1 MEDAKLIFQR
11 YVDADLEQVTAVVEL
26 EESYGSP
33 SYAWAWALGGLVLLG
48 IAGFAIRK
56 ATAKSTETATHGFRL
71 PAEINS
77 FTVVALL
84 RELRDARAVP
94 QAQTAELDSTI
105 AQIERELFREEASEG
120 LDLRSIAECWLR
132 RVA

>member
-105 AQIERELFREEASEG
+105 AQIEREFFREEASEG